1 MTLLCMFL
9 LGTLL
14 AFVLGRYNESWKVF
28 IFLFLSLMFGCAIK
42 AIVNNVNDRNEQSNV
57 DLTQVCPTQELPVC
71 KSAAALFQI
80 TDEAATVK
88 VTALNPV
95 GQVYT
100 PEKSE
105 IDVTLSKVFGR
116 TRDQPRKRIL
126 DPPESV
132 ITEVNSS

>member
-1 MTLLCMFL
+1 MTLLFMFL

-28 IFLFLSLMFGCAIK
+28 TFLFLSLMLGCAIK
-42 AIVNNVNDRNEQSNV
+42 AVINNVNDSDEQSNV
-57 DLTQVCPTQELPVC
+57 NLTQVCPTQELPVC
-71 KSAAALFQI
+71 KSTTTLFQI
-80 TDEAATVK
+80 TDEVAPVK

-100 PEKSE
+100 PDESE
-105 IDVTLSKVFGR
+105 IDIALSKVFGR
-116 TRDQPRKRIL
+116 TRDQPQEEIL

-132 ITEVNSS
+132 ITVNSS

>member
-1 MTLLCMFL
+1 MTLLFMFL

-28 IFLFLSLMFGCAIK
+28 TFLFLSLMLGCAIK
-42 AIVNNVNDRNEQSNV
+42 AVINNVNDSDEQSNV
-57 DLTQVCPTQELPVC
+57 NLTQVCPTQELPVC
-71 KSAAALFQI
+71 KSTTALFQI
-80 TDEAATVK
+80 TDEVAPVK

-100 PEKSE
+100 PDESE
-105 IDVTLSKVFGR
+105 IDITLSKVFGR
-116 TRDQPRKRIL
+116 TRDQPQEEIL

-132 ITEVNSS
+132 ITVNSS